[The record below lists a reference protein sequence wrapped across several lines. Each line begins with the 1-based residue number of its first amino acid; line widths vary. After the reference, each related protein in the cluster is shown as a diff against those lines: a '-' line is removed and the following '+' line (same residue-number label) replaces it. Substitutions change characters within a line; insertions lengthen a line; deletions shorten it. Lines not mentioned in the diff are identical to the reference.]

1 MASSLGRQAARL
13 CVVDMGAKRPTA
25 RTGGGGESVAR
36 PRAERSSD
44 KTKRNDDGEGDEN
57 ATASRGVEANGNVEF
72 GFERVEALT
81 GRRRMAESK
90 KKKNSGG
97 FESMEMLPEVFRAV
111 KRKGYRVPTPI
122 QRKSIPPALEGRDV
136 VAMARTGTART

>member
-1 MASSLGRQAARL
+1 
-13 CVVDMGAKRPTA
+13 MGAKRPTA

-36 PRAERSSD
+36 SPRDDRRAERSSD

-81 GRRRMAESK
+81 GRRSY
-90 KKKNSGG
+90 G
-97 FESMEMLPEVFRAV
+97 
-111 KRKGYRVPTPI
+111 
-122 QRKSIPPALEGRDV
+122 
-136 VAMARTGTART
+136 